1 MGIGEVGRFI
11 RSLHR
16 QWAREEAEMRRGDPK
31 FSLKEALKNPAMRRM
46 MRMPGMRM
54 QEAYHAAFYDKLME
68 GTARTVEQGVM
79 NRVQERGARPTENGI
94 HSQGAMTTAP
104 DVSRMSRAQREAI
117 EREALHGARI
127 RL

>member
-11 RSLHR
+11 RALHR
-16 QWAREEAEMRRGDPK
+16 QWAREEAELRRGDPK
-31 FSLKEALKNPAMRRM
+31 FSFREALKSPAMRRM

-54 QEAYHAAFYDKLME
+54 QEAYHAAFYDQLMA
-68 GTARTVEQGVM
+68 GTARTVEQGVV
-79 NRVQERGARPTENGI
+79 NRVQERGARPAENGI
-94 HSQGAMTTAP
+94 HSKAAVTTAP

-117 EREALHGARI
+117 EREALHGAKI